1 MAGKRAA
8 ADVLAEWEQKMKEK
22 AAQAQG
28 AASGAYDQLTQ
39 GGVEP
44 DAIPLAKRSALPK
57 GVVAA
62 PGSPYEAVNQKL
74 LGQDVAQAQG
84 YAQGASMGRG
94 AQDIYDQVQG
104 QMQSMQPG
112 SIGSMMD
119 TVKNGMPSGAEIGG
133 VARGAMEN
141 FAKLPP
147 QIQQQIQQ
155 AVQSGQVTMEEVA
168 QQLQQMGGAVAQQ
181 AGNVMAD
188 PAYEAK
194 LMQIQ
199 GTAMPARP
207 GPYPDAG
214 GFMTRNAE
222 AINSNML
229 PPGMMQQPGGTGA
242 MENQIISKLQEMG
255 VPITPENV
263 RMYMKMKAGAQG
275 MFDKAKGLMQ

>member
-8 ADVLAEWEQKMKEK
+8 ADVLAEWEEKMRQKAE
-22 AAQAQG
+22 QAQG
-28 AASGAYDQLTQ
+28 MASGAYDQLRD

-44 DAIPLAKRSALPK
+44 DAVPFKTVPR
-57 GVVAA
+57 
-62 PGSPYEAVNQKL
+62 
-74 LGQDVAQAQG
+74 AQG
-84 YAQGASMGRG
+84 YAQGASIGRG
-94 AQDIYDQVQG
+94 TQDIYDQVL
-104 QMQSMQPG
+104 SKTPG
-112 SIGSMMD
+112 SAGSMMD

-133 VARGAMEN
+133 VAQDVMAQI
-141 FAKLPP
+141 AQLPP

-155 AVQSGQVTMEEVA
+155 LVQSGQVSMEQVA
-168 QQLQQMGGAVAQQ
+168 AELQKMGGAVAQQ

-194 LMQIQ
+194 LMQQQ
-199 GTAMPARP
+199 GTMMPARP

-263 RMYMKMKAGAQG
+263 QMYMKMKAGAQG